1 MGRGSV
7 YISSN
12 KILGPPRDRPSAK
25 TRHRAVGAT
34 IIMLQVMLIAHAASI
49 TPLPGSLK
57 GALPGLCG
65 PVANG
70 YGRGSRK
77 LGIPTANLP
86 CSLFQ
91 AQLEELPCGVYIGWA
106 GVRGSVH
113 KSVCNVG
120 FSPTFAGE
128 ENPEKIVEAHIM
140 HTFDED
146 FYGEPMRLL
155 LMGFIREE
163 RKFSGI
169 DELLTTIKGDI
180 ETARGALD
188 KSPYD
193 ALAAAPWLRT
203 GGDETGSLELFT
215 AEELLAPAAG
225 EASSSSSVAAT
236 TTALDGP
243 PPPAGFEWGIT
254 F

>member
-1 MGRGSV
+1 MLLFL
-7 YISSN
+7 SS
-12 KILGPPRDRPSAK
+12 
-25 TRHRAVGAT
+25 
-34 IIMLQVMLIAHAASI
+34 IAHTASVS
-49 TPLPGSLK
+49 PLPASLN
-57 GALPGLCG
+57 GAMPGLCG

-106 GVRGSVH
+106 GVRGGVH

-140 HTFDED
+140 HEFEND

-169 DELLTTIKGDI
+169 DELLATIKADI
-180 ETARGALD
+180 EKARTALD
-188 KSPYD
+188 GPPYD
-193 ALAAAPWLRT
+193 ALAAAPWLLV
-203 GGDETGSLELFT
+203 GGDATGSLQLMN
-215 AEELLAPAAG
+215 AEDLEA
-225 EASSSSSVAAT
+225 ASSTSGAT
-236 TTALDGP
+236 IRNDDGP

-254 F
+254 V